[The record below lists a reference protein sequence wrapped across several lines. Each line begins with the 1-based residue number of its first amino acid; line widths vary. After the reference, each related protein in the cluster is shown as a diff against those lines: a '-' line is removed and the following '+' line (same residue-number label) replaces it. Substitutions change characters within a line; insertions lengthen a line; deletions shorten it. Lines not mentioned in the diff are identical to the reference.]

1 MKKWLRK
8 GLIFFLCLAVL
19 FSFVWF
25 VLVDLFIERIVEKY
39 GTDIVGAKVEL
50 DNADV
55 TLFPVGF
62 ALKRLQVT
70 DPYSPM
76 TNALEIERIACS
88 VDGIKLLRRQVIID
102 EMTLDKVR
110 FNTSRKES
118 GAIPGK
124 LNTVPGSLKKR
135 AGKVL
140 LLPSLEIPDVN
151 EILEKEDLRSVA
163 LAKLLRNDIR
173 DEKERWKKI
182 LKELPDKEMLDE
194 YKKRVKALESAAKGD
209 LSGIIGGIAEASVIK
224 KDIES
229 DLKQIQS
236 ARREFETRLA
246 HYRKRMDEAIEAP
259 QEDIRRLKDKYSL
272 SPRGLENLTRLL
284 LGPKIGELVDKAV
297 VWHEKLKPIMERV
310 KDKEDKPEVVKPVS
324 GNGMPYFLIRK
335 SDVSVKLKIGDLA
348 GKIKNITPDQDV
360 LRIPLTFIFSGGNLK
375 NAQSAEIT
383 GTLDHINPLKS
394 HDIVKLHLKGCRL
407 RDIKLSDQKA
417 LPVIIKEG
425 LLDLKLNAEIKG
437 EVITSNIVAGLNSIR
452 LETSAKESAGLLVR
466 SISSA
471 LADVSRF
478 TLKAEITGTPA
489 DYETQIT
496 SDLDRIMKKA
506 VGNIVKEQSASL
518 EEKLK
523 AAIFAKTDGPV
534 KDLKGSFAQLL
545 PVDNELSGRLNTG
558 MELLNAF
565 GIKNGSEE
573 FKLPF

>member
-8 GLIFFLCLAVL
+8 GLIFFLCLAAL
-19 FSFVWF
+19 FSFAWF
-25 VLVDLFIERIVEKY
+25 VLVDLFVERIVEKY

-76 TNALEIERIACS
+76 TNALEIERIAFS

-102 EMTLDKVR
+102 EMSLDKVR
-110 FNTSRKES
+110 FNTPRKES

-124 LNTVPGSLKKR
+124 LNAVPGGLKKR
-135 AGKVL
+135 AEKVL
-140 LLPSLEIPDVN
+140 LLPSLEIPDVK
-151 EILEKEDLRSVA
+151 EILKKEDLRSVA
-163 LAKLLRNDIR
+163 LAKLLRKDIR

-182 LKELPDKEMLDE
+182 LKELPDKERLDE
-194 YKKRVKALESAAKGD
+194 YKKRVKAVESAAKGD
-209 LSGIIGGIAEASVIK
+209 LSGIIGGIVEADAIK

-236 ARREFETRLA
+236 ARGEFETRLA

-272 SPRGLENLTRLL
+272 SPRGLGNLTRLL
-284 LGPKIGELVDKAV
+284 LGPKIGEWVDKAV

-310 KDKEDKPEVVKPVS
+310 KDKEDKPEVVRPVN
-324 GNGMPYFLIRK
+324 GNGMPYFLIKK

-360 LRIPLTFIFSGGNLK
+360 LRIPLTFVFSGENLK
-375 NAQSAEIT
+375 NVQSAEIT
-383 GTLDHINPLKS
+383 GALDHINPLKS
-394 HDIVKLHLKGCRL
+394 HDIIKLRLKGCRL

-417 LPVIIKEG
+417 LPVILKEG

-437 EVITSNIVAGLNSIR
+437 EVITANIVAGLNSIR
-452 LETSAKESAGLLVR
+452 LETAAKESAGLLAQ

-471 LADVSRF
+471 LADISRF
-478 TLKAEITGTPA
+478 TLKAEVAGTTA

-496 SDLDRIMKKA
+496 SDLDSIMKKA
-506 VGNIVKEQSASL
+506 VGNIVKEQAASL

-523 AAIFAKTDGPV
+523 AAVFAKTDGPV
-534 KDLKGSFAQLL
+534 KDLKESFAQLL

-565 GIKNGSEE
+565 GIKSGSEE

>member
-1 MKKWLRK
+1 M
-8 GLIFFLCLAVL
+8 
-19 FSFVWF
+19 
-25 VLVDLFIERIVEKY
+25 
-39 GTDIVGAKVEL
+39 
-50 DNADV
+50 
-55 TLFPVGF
+55 
-62 ALKRLQVT
+62 
-70 DPYSPM
+70 
-76 TNALEIERIACS
+76 
-88 VDGIKLLRRQVIID
+88 
-102 EMTLDKVR
+102 
-110 FNTSRKES
+110 
-118 GAIPGK
+118 
-124 LNTVPGSLKKR
+124 
-135 AGKVL
+135 L
-140 LLPSLEIPDVN
+140 LLPSLEVPDVK
-151 EILEKEDLRSVA
+151 EILKKEDLRSVA
-163 LAKLLRNDIR
+163 LAKLLCKDIR

-182 LKELPDKEMLDE
+182 LKELPDKERLDE
-194 YKKRVKALESAAKGD
+194 YKKRIKTVESAAKGD
-209 LSGIIGGIAEASVIK
+209 LSGIIGGIAEAAAIK

-272 SPRGLENLTRLL
+272 SPRGLGNLTRLL
-284 LGPKIGELVDKAV
+284 LGPKIGEWVDKAV

-310 KDKEDKPEVVKPVS
+310 KDKEDKPEVVRPVN
-324 GNGMPYFLIRK
+324 GNGMPYFLIKK

-360 LRIPLTFIFSGGNLK
+360 LRIPLTFVFSGENLK
-375 NAQSAEIT
+375 NVQSAEIT
-383 GTLDHINPLKS
+383 GALDHINPLKS
-394 HDIVKLHLKGCRL
+394 HDIIKLRLKGCRL

-417 LPVIIKEG
+417 LPVILKEG

-437 EVITSNIVAGLNSIR
+437 EVITANIVAGLNSIR
-452 LETSAKESAGLLVR
+452 LETAAKESAGLLAQ

-471 LADVSRF
+471 LADISRF
-478 TLKAEITGTPA
+478 TLRAEIAGTTA

-496 SDLDRIMKKA
+496 SDLDSIMKKA
-506 VGNIVKEQSASL
+506 VGNIVKEQAASL

-534 KDLKGSFAQLL
+534 KDLKESFAQLL

-565 GIKNGSEE
+565 GIKNGSGE